1 MNGLRFVFNLNF
13 LECFYVELCIAK
25 LQKVIAERID
35 VLTL

>member
-1 MNGLRFVFNLNF
+1 MNGLQFVFNLNF